1 MPWVSKVALR
11 MRSLLR
17 PDALDHEHD
26 DALRFPVE
34 QQIAENIGP
43 ENLRERVHCA
53 ALGESAGVNQI

>member
-43 ENLRERVHCA
+43 ETCA
-53 ALGESAGVNQI
+53 SECTVPRSANRPA